1 MERKDTGIW
10 SGRLGWQENYSWH
23 FLRRGSLLS
32 DVYVVGR
39 ERYLWVGIYATQN
52 SAVELGGYTSERV

>member
-1 MERKDTGIW
+1 MVDWVGKRITPGI
-10 SGRLGWQENYSWH
+10 
-23 FLRRGSLLS
+23 SLEEGFTLS

-39 ERYLWVGIYATQN
+39 ERYLCVGIYATQN